1 MQLELNMSMTLLEE
15 KGVRLLE
22 SLIMIFLA
30 CYTIYRPH
38 VSYLFLFHL
47 SLVIH
52 DL

>member
-1 MQLELNMSMTLLEE
+1 MVKKIIKYYRYVNF
-15 KGVRLLE
+15 VRLLE
-22 SLIMIFLA
+22 SLITIFLA

-38 VSYLFLFHL
+38 ASYLFLFHL